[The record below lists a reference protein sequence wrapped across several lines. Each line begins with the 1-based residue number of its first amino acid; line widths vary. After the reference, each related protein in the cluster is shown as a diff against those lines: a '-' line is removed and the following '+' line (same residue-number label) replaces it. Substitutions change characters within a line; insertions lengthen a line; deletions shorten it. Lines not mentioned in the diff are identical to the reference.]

1 MGPPLLRDK
10 SATVNIAVISLI
22 RTIGALVAGRGC
34 TGADE
39 RPASRANGAADKRAA
54 TPASGKTAD
63 CRTRCATNKGTANRT
78 VTGRVA
84 ATEAEPEGEHNNRRY
99 KI

>member
-10 SATVNIAVISLI
+10 SATVNIAVIGLI
-22 RTIGALVAGRGC
+22 RTIRALISGRSC
-34 TGADE
+34 T
-39 RPASRANGAADKRAA
+39 GAADKRAA